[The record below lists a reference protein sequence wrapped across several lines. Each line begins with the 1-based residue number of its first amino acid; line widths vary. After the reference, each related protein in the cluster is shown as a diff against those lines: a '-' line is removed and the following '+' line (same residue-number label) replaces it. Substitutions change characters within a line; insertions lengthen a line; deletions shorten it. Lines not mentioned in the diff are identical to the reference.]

1 MSPCTPRLFR
11 QISYIIAAAAAGK
24 IHSAKDQKCRPNVL
38 HLLLFNEQ
46 SINVSFNDNTPARRN
61 SSLAN
66 GSATPINTTCA
77 LMNNAVLPV
86 DLQGRA
92 LANSFP
98 YQTLNKLQR
107 RKWWWMHGCLKIHAL
122 HHVLYCCIF
131 LCASKEAA
139 PSRPTASDT
148 GLQ

>member
-1 MSPCTPRLFR
+1 MRPCTPRLFR

-24 IHSAKDQKCRPNVL
+24 IHCAKDQMCRPNVL

-77 LMNNAVLPV
+77 LMNNPVLPV

-107 RKWWWMHGCLKIHAL
+107 RK
-122 HHVLYCCIF
+122 
-131 LCASKEAA
+131 
-139 PSRPTASDT
+139 
-148 GLQ
+148 